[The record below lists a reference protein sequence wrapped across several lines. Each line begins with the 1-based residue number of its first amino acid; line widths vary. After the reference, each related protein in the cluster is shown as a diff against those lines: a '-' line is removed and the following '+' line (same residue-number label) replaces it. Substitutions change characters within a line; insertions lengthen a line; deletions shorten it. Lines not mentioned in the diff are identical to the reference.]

1 MTQQKDRPKRRELPH
16 PPMSRRPLPFRFTD
30 WAAI

>member
-1 MTQQKDRPKRRELPH
+1 MPNTPKPKPDTAPKPQPEN
-16 PPMSRRPLPFRFTD
+16 PPVRFTD

>member
-1 MTQQKDRPKRRELPH
+1 MTRHTAPSRQTQ
-16 PPMSRRPLPFRFTD
+16 PPWQRRPLPFRFTD

>member
-1 MTQQKDRPKRRELPH
+1 MSTATKPKPDTAPKPQPEQ
-16 PPMSRRPLPFRFTD
+16 PPVRFTD

>member
-1 MTQQKDRPKRRELPH
+1 MPVLKHRPKRRALPH
-16 PPMSRRPLPFRFTD
+16 PPMTRRSLPVRFTD

>member
-1 MTQQKDRPKRRELPH
+1 MPTTYKPKPENDPK
-16 PPMSRRPLPFRFTD
+16 PQPQEAPVRFTD